1 MTSMVLLVRTAAS
14 GRLRRRT
21 YAGNSGEHRI
31 LAPDCP
37 ARVRQAASADAP
49 IMLRPTDVRRTVRFP
64 IAGRRALRFGG
75 RNLGE
80 PDLLV
85 TERGR
90 DLRLAIRLGQ
100 PDDLVKGEL
109 DGFRVADISGPAPPV
124 EEIDKV
130 FGRGERI

>member
-37 ARVRQAASADAP
+37 ATVRQAASADAP
-49 IMLRPTDVRRTVRFP
+49 IMLRPTEVRRTVRFP
-64 IAGRRALRFGG
+64 IAGRRALRFGI

-85 TERGR
+85 TERGC
-90 DLRLAIRLGQ
+90 DMWLAICLGQ

-109 DGFRVADISGPAPPV
+109 DGFRVADVSGPAAPV
-124 EEIDKV
+124 EEVDEIL
-130 FGRGERI
+130 GGG